1 MTVLLSSARPTARD
15 GRKGRIAR
23 YGAMAIAVGVA
34 LSVSSC
40 SGDDKASDEPKQ
52 SSTPA
57 ASAPESSASPA
68 SSDPQAADKRDV
80 IAAYRSYWSEQVK
93 AYAKANVEG
102 TDLDKYASA
111 DALGRARSDVL
122 SLQKA
127 GVVAKGAPVNN
138 PEVTDL
144 DMDRKVPRATV
155 TDCLDVS
162 KWTRVKKKTGE
173 TVPSPKG
180 QLKKYTATINTE
192 KWGKQWMIL
201 KVTPKPR
208 SC

>member
-1 MTVLLSSARPTARD
+1 MTALPSSARSAARD
-15 GRKGRIAR
+15 GRKDRIAR

-34 LSVSSC
+34 LLITSC
-40 SGDDKASDEPKQ
+40 SGNDKEESKQ

-57 ASAPESSASPA
+57 ASTPEPSKPSAP
-68 SSDPQAADKRDV
+68 SDPQAADKRDV
-80 IAAYRSYWSEQVK
+80 IAAYRAYWSEQVK
-93 AYAKANVEG
+93 AYSKANVEA

-127 GVVAKGAPVNN
+127 GVIAKGAPVNH
-138 PEVTDL
+138 PEVSDL
-144 DMDRKVPRATV
+144 DMDRQVPRATV

-173 TVPSPKG
+173 TVASPKG

>member
-1 MTVLLSSARPTARD
+1 MTALPSSARSAARD
-15 GRKGRIAR
+15 GRKDRIAR
-23 YGAMAIAVGVA
+23 YGAMAIAVGVV
-34 LSVSSC
+34 LLVTSC
-40 SGDDKASDEPKQ
+40 SGDDKEESKQ

-57 ASAPESSASPA
+57 ASIPEPSKSSAP
-68 SSDPQAADKRDV
+68 SDPQAADKRDV
-80 IAAYRSYWSEQVK
+80 LAAYRAYWSEQVK
-93 AYAKANVEG
+93 AYSKANVEA

-127 GVVAKGAPVNN
+127 GVVAKGAPVNH
-138 PEVTDL
+138 PEVSDL
-144 DMDRKVPRATV
+144 DMDRQVPRATV

-173 TVPSPKG
+173 TVASPKG

>member
-1 MTVLLSSARPTARD
+1 MT
-15 GRKGRIAR
+15 
-23 YGAMAIAVGVA
+23 IAVGMV
-34 LSVSSC
+34 LSVTSC
-40 SGDDKASDEPKQ
+40 SGDDKESDESKQ

-57 ASAPESSASPA
+57 VSTPESSKPSA
-68 SSDPQAADKRDV
+68 SSDLEAADKRDV
-80 IAAYRSYWSEQVK
+80 LTAYRAYWSEQVK
-93 AYAKANVEG
+93 AYSKANVEA

-127 GVVAKGAPVNN
+127 GVVAKGAPVNH
-138 PEVTDL
+138 PEVTAL

>member
-1 MTVLLSSARPTARD
+1 MTARSSARLTARH
-15 GRKGRIAR
+15 GRKTRIAR
-23 YGAMAIAVGVA
+23 YGAMTIAIGVA
-34 LSVSSC
+34 LSVTSC
-40 SGDDKASDEPKQ
+40 SGDDKESEESKQ

-57 ASAPESSASPA
+57 STPESSKPSAP
-68 SSDPQAADKRDV
+68 SDPQAADKRDV
-80 IAAYRSYWSEQVK
+80 LAAYRDYWSEQVK
-93 AYAKANVEG
+93 AYSKANIEV

-127 GVVAKGAPVNN
+127 GVVAKGAPVNH
-138 PEVTDL
+138 PEVTEL

-173 TVPSPKG
+173 TVASPKG

>member
-1 MTVLLSSARPTARD
+1 MTALPSSARPAARD
-15 GRKGRIAR
+15 GRKDRIAR

-40 SGDDKASDEPKQ
+40 SGDDKEESKQ

-57 ASAPESSASPA
+57 ASSPEPSKSSANSH
-68 SSDPQAADKRDV
+68 PQAADKRDV
-80 IAAYRSYWSEQVK
+80 LAAYRSYWSEQVK
-93 AYAKANVEG
+93 AYSKANVEA

-127 GVVAKGAPVNN
+127 GVVAQGAPVNH
-138 PEVTDL
+138 PEVSDL
-144 DMDRKVPRATV
+144 DMDRQVPRATV

-173 TVPSPKG
+173 TVASPKG

>member
-1 MTVLLSSARPTARD
+1 MTALPSSDRSTARD
-15 GRKGRIAR
+15 GRKDRIAR
-23 YGAMAIAVGVA
+23 YGATAIAVGVA

-52 SSTPA
+52 SPTPA
-57 ASAPESSASPA
+57 ASTPESSKSPA
-68 SSDPQAADKRDV
+68 DSDPQAADKRDV

-93 AYAKANVEG
+93 AYAKANIEG

-127 GVVAKGAPVNN
+127 GVVAKGAPVND

-162 KWTRVKKKTGE
+162 KWTRVKKTGE

-208 SC
+208 AC